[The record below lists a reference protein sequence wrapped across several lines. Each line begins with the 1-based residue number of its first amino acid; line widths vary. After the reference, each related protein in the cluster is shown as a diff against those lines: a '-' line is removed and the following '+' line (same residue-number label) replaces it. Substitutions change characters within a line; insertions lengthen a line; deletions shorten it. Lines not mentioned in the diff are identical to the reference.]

1 MDSATSRR
9 GRKPSQSG
17 NAYSQGSDWCDSLG
31 GGVPR
36 ESHKWSIV
44 CAAVFPYHMTS
55 YDLREEGPARALH
68 LGRAGRVMEWDM
80 MQEEEEEDVG
90 SRRKQ
95 NVLNSYTGVCVGVCS
110 VKRH

>member
-1 MDSATSRR
+1 MGGNRARAGTLIPRDRIGATH
-9 GRKPSQSG
+9 
-17 NAYSQGSDWCDSLG
+17 WG
-31 GGVPR
+31 GGSLW
-36 ESHKWSIV
+36 ESLKWSIV

-80 MQEEEEEDVG
+80 MQEEEEDVG

-95 NVLNSYTGVCVGVCS
+95 NVLNSYTGVCVGVGS
-110 VKRH
+110 FKRR